1 MRQAVPILCL
11 LATIARA
18 QPPAQPGIRSPQL
31 GWVRDADN
39 ALRPV
44 TGLAGNFILG
54 DSVLEGVVSSAFSG
68 SFGIVKT
75 ATALAVLDREGQ
87 ILFHTETEP
96 GPALFAF
103 SDQGLPAFVYL
114 TQSQTLLKWNTD
126 RLEPAPWDVDLTGGD
141 VQAIASP
148 GPDRAAV
155 IVKRDGGL
163 WLIDLSLLTQTLLPG
178 VEGPVLLR
186 NNGALLYAPPQGLVL
201 RQTGQSEQALE
212 GSVAAA
218 TFTLMGKEWVHV
230 TERGS
235 SRHFAVR
242 LESGREQIYQLPEA
256 QP

>member
-1 MRQAVPILCL
+1 MRQVVPIVCL
-11 LATIARA
+11 MATIARA
-18 QPPAQPGIRSPQL
+18 QPPAQPGIRPPQL

-54 DSVLEGVVSSAFSG
+54 DSVLDGVVSSAFSG

-75 ATALAVLDREGQ
+75 GAALAVIDRVGQ
-87 ILFHTETEP
+87 ILFQTETEP

-114 TQSQTLLKWNTD
+114 TQSQTLLQWKTD
-126 RLEPAPWDVDLTGGD
+126 RLEPAPWDVDLMGGD

-148 GPDRAAV
+148 GPDRAAA

-163 WLIDLSLLTQTLLPG
+163 WLIDLSLRTQTLLPG

-186 NNGALLYAPPQGLVL
+186 NNGAVLYSAPQGLVL
-201 RQTGQSEQALE
+201 RQAGQTEQTLL

-218 TFTLMGKEWVHV
+218 AFTLMGKEWVHV